1 MTSDVAEARQ
11 GGPARDSSRS
21 GPHRHLLAAAGGL
34 EIVRARQ
41 ALREI
46 ERVAVE
52 IAQAILCRGGSGE
65 EITLCVGAAELAHL
79 LELLP
84 ALDPFGNH
92 LDVQMARHGDDGA
105 HDREVTEVSHQ
116 VAHEAAVD
124 LERVHQPALEVRE
137 ARIAGTEVIDGNV

>member
-11 GGPARDSSRS
+11 GGPARDSSRL

-41 ALREI
+41 ALGEI

-52 IAQAILCRGGSGE
+52 IAQAVLCRGGSGE
-65 EITLCVGAAELAHL
+65 EITLCVGAAELAQL

-84 ALDPFGNH
+84 ASIPSATTWMCRWRA
-92 LDVQMARHGDDGA
+92 MAMMALTIARSL
-105 HDREVTEVSHQ
+105 RSVTRSRTKLRSILSVSTRQ
-116 VAHEAAVD
+116 RLRYER
-124 LERVHQPALEVRE
+124 LE
-137 ARIAGTEVIDGNV
+137 